1 MYCIFRV
8 FFQALPQPNLGM
20 FIVLV
25 ILLMALLAWACQA
38 IQPPPPR
45 ICGSPS
51 GPPVTAPRIKL
62 RDGRHLAYKEHGVSK
77 EVARFN
83 VIYIHALQKYKYFD
97 TCILTRV
104 RRVSNVHDINC
115 TIWHVYWDTR
125 VKFYTCIVIHVSN
138 TIHVSNRLTRVF

>member
-38 IQPPPPR
+38 IRPPHPR

-51 GPPVTAPRIKL
+51 GPPVTALRIKL

-97 TCILTRV
+97 TCSLTRA
-104 RRVSNVHDINC
+104 
-115 TIWHVYWDTR
+115 
-125 VKFYTCIVIHVSN
+125 F
-138 TIHVSNRLTRVF
+138 